1 MSAVAGAKSLPP
13 LPIDERVLALPPF
26 FTADLV
32 LDDAYYSKRA
42 SAPATPDTL
51 PEPTVRA
58 IPLGRAAS
66 TPAPFNGRSPGP
78 RELTLKPAAVDA
90 VRAANPSRMSLQNF
104 GSLVASYVTS
114 KPVATAPPAVVRV
127 ASTASSGS
135 SSTQASDPTPTS
147 FYSRA
152 PSPSSRPTI
161 VASPLGLLDFTVS
174 VAREGVRIIRI

>member
-1 MSAVAGAKSLPP
+1 MPP

-32 LDDAYYSKRA
+32 LDDAYYSKRS
-42 SAPATPDTL
+42 SAPPVPDTL
-51 PEPTVRA
+51 PEPTLRA

-66 TPAPFNGRSPGP
+66 SPAPFNGRSPGP
-78 RELTLKPAAVDA
+78 RELTLKPVAPAAA
-90 VRAANPSRMSLQNF
+90 ELRSASPSRMSLQNF

-114 KPVATAPPAVVRV
+114 AKPAPAVVRV
-127 ASTASSGS
+127 ASTASSVGS
-135 SSTQASDPTPTS
+135 SSSAGSSSAASLEPTS
-147 FYSRA
+147 IYARA

-174 VAREGVRIIRI
+174 VAREGARIIRI